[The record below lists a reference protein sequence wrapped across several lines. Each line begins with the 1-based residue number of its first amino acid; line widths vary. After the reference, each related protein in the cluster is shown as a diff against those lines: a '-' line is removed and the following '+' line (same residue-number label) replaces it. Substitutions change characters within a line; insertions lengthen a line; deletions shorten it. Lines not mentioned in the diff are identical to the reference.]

1 MLVRI
6 NLLSYWI
13 KNKGDRKMTKSNGRL
28 ELEKAIM
35 DKVQSIFD
43 NAQFINNFE
52 IHIAG
57 GVDEVTRIKYTV
69 DEHIIPNKEIKND
82 TN

>member
-1 MLVRI
+1 
-6 NLLSYWI
+6 
-13 KNKGDRKMTKSNGRL
+13 MTKSNGRL

-69 DEHIIPNKEIKND
+69 DEHIIPNKEIDNE
-82 TN
+82 

>member
-1 MLVRI
+1 
-6 NLLSYWI
+6 
-13 KNKGDRKMTKSNGRL
+13 MTKSNGRL

-82 TN
+82 TNWYANA